1 MDYLLWIILMFVGMF
16 AKCFGALLAFG
27 IAYYLFTKY
36 FSKEV
41 DRYGWVPN
49 EDGTFKGD
57 K

>member
-27 IAYYLFTKY
+27 VAYYLYKTYAEKLI
-36 FSKEV
+36 E
-41 DRYGWVPN
+41 
-49 EDGTFKGD
+49 GD